1 MTSRRLKVGILCT
14 ALVFLGA
21 GLAAAGDGRHGR
33 GGDDRGRHE
42 RWDHGGR
49 HDRWD
54 GYHRHGPRGS
64 HYRHDARRHGYYVE
78 KRVYHHPA
86 PRYAPHR
93 HGHGGHGDS
102 LARRLAPRVVWLG
115 PLPVPLP
122 PPPHVVLGLH
132 R

>member
-1 MTSRRLKVGILCT
+1 MTSRTLKVGILCA
-14 ALVFLGA
+14 ALVFMGA

-42 RWDHGGR
+42 RWE
-49 HDRWD
+49 
-54 GYHRHGPRGS
+54 GYHRQGPRGG

-78 KRVYHHPA
+78 KRVYLHPA
-86 PRYAPHR
+86 PRYAPPR
-93 HGHGGHGDS
+93 YGHGGHGDS